1 MNHSPRKILDRDTSA
16 RPKQP
21 LVSVVMP
28 VFNEVA
34 ILDRLTREV
43 QIGLTAAKVAWEII
57 YVNDGSRDGSGEL
70 LNALSSSNDAIKIVH
85 LSRNFGHQPAIHAGL
100 TMAKGDATI
109 VMDSDLQDDPRRLVD
124 MIDAWRDGYD
134 VVYAIRGKRKESLWK
149 RWLFDGF
156 YRVLNRMSETP
167 IPLDAGAF
175 SLMDA
180 RVVRQV
186 LKLGE
191 VDRFFPGLRAWVGFR
206 QTGIVIERC
215 SRHDDEPRVTLK
227 QLFRLAKTAIFG
239 FSRVPLSMFYAIGL
253 ASMGIS
259 VACVGYAVASK
270 WITGMAIPGWA
281 SVTSVAAFFGG
292 LNAFGI
298 AILGEY
304 VVRIHDQVR
313 NRPTFVIDSV
323 VQSKH
328 MVQRNGDQAEEVW
341 QQLEDLRDS
350 LGGLA
355 DQTQQ
360 QVAQGS

>member
-1 MNHSPRKILDRDTSA
+1 
-16 RPKQP
+16 
-21 LVSVVMP
+21 MP
-28 VFNEVA
+28 VFDEVA
-34 ILDRLTREV
+34 ILERLTREV
-43 QIGLTAAKVAWEII
+43 QIGLAAAQVAWEII

-70 LNALSSSNDAIKIVH
+70 LNALSNSNNAIKVVH
-85 LSRNFGHQPAIHAGL
+85 LSRNFGHQAAIHAGL
-100 TMAKGDATI
+100 SIAKGDATI
-109 VMDSDLQDDPRRLVD
+109 IMDSDLQDDPRRLVD
-124 MIDAWRDGYD
+124 MIDAWRGGYD
-134 VVYAIRGKRKESLWK
+134 VVYAIREKRKESLWK

-156 YRVLNRMSETP
+156 YRILNRLSETP
-167 IPLDAGAF
+167 MPLDAGAF

-186 LKLGE
+186 LKLSE
-191 VDRFFPGLRAWVGFR
+191 VDRFLPGLRAWVGYR

-259 VACVGYAVASK
+259 VSCVGYAVASK

-313 NRPTFVIDSV
+313 NRPTFVIDRV
-323 VQSKH
+323 VQSKQ
-328 MVQRNGDQAEEVW
+328 VLQSDGDQAAEVW
-341 QQLEDLRDS
+341 RQLHELHVS
-350 LGGLA
+350 LGDLA
-355 DQTQQ
+355 DQTQRHMVQ
-360 QVAQGS
+360 SQ